1 MAQFVHNTRK
11 RSSWALDTA
20 LVKLWRS
27 FGSQEIDDDV
37 RQLDWAPGCSQGPA
51 GRGNLNFSIP
61 PKPLRM
67 RFCAQIHHCQG
78 IHVVLC
84 AAAGMQRLLHAHKRR
99 GGGGAILRPERAKN
113 RLQTLPERGPES
125 IRAKEHP
132 GRQVLSEWSKN
143 GRIGAQGWLS
153 AAHVP
158 PFPAPGGRRARGFD
172 LVPVLCLISPSRVQ
186 SPPAAP
192 RPSTFPISVGAVL
205 FRAAL
210 EVVQSIALAAGV
222 LPFFSPALHFF
233 LPRDTSTCR
242 SARI

>member
-51 GRGNLNFSIP
+51 GRGNLNFSIL

-84 AAAGMQRLLHAHKRR
+84 AAAGVQRLLHAYKRR
-99 GGGGAILRPERAKN
+99 GAGAPFCDLSGRKIGGDCSQKGAMGEKSGEEAPLHSIGRGLRSQCGA
-113 RLQTLPERGPES
+113 GDYS
-125 IRAKEHP
+125 
-132 GRQVLSEWSKN
+132 GRKF
-143 GRIGAQGWLS
+143 R
-153 AAHVP
+153 
-158 PFPAPGGRRARGFD
+158 
-172 LVPVLCLISPSRVQ
+172 
-186 SPPAAP
+186 P
-192 RPSTFPISVGAVL
+192 RTHTP
-205 FRAAL
+205 
-210 EVVQSIALAAGV
+210 
-222 LPFFSPALHFF
+222 
-233 LPRDTSTCR
+233 
-242 SARI
+242 SARTCTR

>member
-67 RFCAQIHHCQG
+67 RFCAQVHHCQG

-113 RLQTLPERGPES
+113 RLQTLPERGAWLR
-125 IRAKEHP
+125 RAARRRPCIPP
-132 GRQVLSEWSKN
+132 GRGL
-143 GRIGAQGWLS
+143 GRS
-153 AAHVP
+153 AALATIAGENFDLVHVP
-158 PFPAPGGRRARGFD
+158 PR
-172 LVPVLCLISPSRVQ
+172 LVHV
-186 SPPAAP
+186 
-192 RPSTFPISVGAVL
+192 
-205 FRAAL
+205 
-210 EVVQSIALAAGV
+210 
-222 LPFFSPALHFF
+222 
-233 LPRDTSTCR
+233 
-242 SARI
+242 

>member
-1 MAQFVHNTRK
+1 MAHFVHNNRK
-11 RSSWALDTA
+11 RSSYALDTA
-20 LVKLWRS
+20 LVELWRS

-113 RLQTLPERGPES
+113 RLQTLPERGPGEQS
-125 IRAKEHP
+125 GEGAPLHSAGP
-132 GRQVLSEWSKN
+132 GLRSQC
-143 GRIGAQGWLS
+143 GAGYYSGQKL
-153 AAHVP
+153 
-158 PFPAPGGRRARGFD
+158 
-172 LVPVLCLISPSRVQ
+172 
-186 SPPAAP
+186 
-192 RPSTFPISVGAVL
+192 
-205 FRAAL
+205 
-210 EVVQSIALAAGV
+210 
-222 LPFFSPALHFF
+222 
-233 LPRDTSTCR
+233 
-242 SARI
+242 

>member
-1 MAQFVHNTRK
+1 MAGTTFLYLSRRLASEFLRPIYFRCTIAPRPQPTPPHVLLFLIYSARIRNSYQMAQFVHKNRE
-11 RSSWALDTA
+11 RSSQALDTA
-20 LVKLWRS
+20 LVELWRS

-113 RLQTLPERGPES
+113 RLQALPERGP
-125 IRAKEHP
+125 
-132 GRQVLSEWSKN
+132 G
-143 GRIGAQGWLS
+143 
-153 AAHVP
+153 
-158 PFPAPGGRRARGFD
+158 
-172 LVPVLCLISPSRVQ
+172 
-186 SPPAAP
+186 
-192 RPSTFPISVGAVL
+192 
-205 FRAAL
+205 
-210 EVVQSIALAAGV
+210 
-222 LPFFSPALHFF
+222 
-233 LPRDTSTCR
+233 
-242 SARI
+242 